1 MKRSSS
7 FHLPVLKI
15 KNEAHMRF
23 QSSNKSS
30 RVGAAGLILFLAT
43 VCLCQAPSRP
53 PHGEPVKKTQP
64 PTPEARPSPEEKRDQ
79 QEEAIKL
86 EATLITVP
94 VIASDRDERYITDM
108 RREDFTIH
116 EDGVKQEIVF
126 FATVSEP
133 FHVVLMLDTSA
144 STQEKLDQIKRA
156 ATTFVEQLKSADRVK
171 VISFDDQVHD
181 LCEFTNDRADL
192 KQAIDRTRPGKAT
205 RLYDAVSLA
214 LRQMR
219 SVRGRKA
226 IVLFTDGAD
235 RTSDS
240 ARYEDNISALEESG
254 VIMYPIRYDTRA
266 ETEAMLRSQGGLG
279 GIIKRPPVGTTPTT
293 IPGGDRP
300 QLPPIGGPTSG
311 RDPRIPPMGSPPG
324 SPYPRNSPYPGG
336 RSPDDPGGRYPQDN
350 RLPDGRSERQ
360 YPERGDGLSRELD
373 AAYLIA
379 DKYLNELAAK
389 SGGVVARA
397 DTLYS
402 LPAAFALIAAELRTQ
417 YTLGYYP
424 SNGARD
430 GSYRKI
436 QVRTKRKNVVIRARP
451 GYRASAGK

>member
-1 MKRSSS
+1 MRSFNRRSS
-7 FHLPVLKI
+7 
-15 KNEAHMRF
+15 
-23 QSSNKSS
+23 KSG
-30 RVGAAGLILFLAT
+30 RVGAAGLILFVAT
-43 VCLCQAPSRP
+43 VCLGQPAHRP
-53 PHGEPVKKTQP
+53 PQSEPAKKSQTP
-64 PTPEARPSPEEKRDQ
+64 PPEPARDNPARPNQ
-79 QEEAIKL
+79 QDEAVKL

-94 VIASDRDERYITDM
+94 VIASDRDERYIPDM
-108 RREDFTIH
+108 RREDFTIY

-156 ATTFVEQLKSADRVK
+156 ASTFLQQLKAADRVK
-171 VISFDDQVHD
+171 VISFDDQVND

-192 KQAIDRTRPGKAT
+192 RQAIDRTRPGKAT
-205 RLYDAVSLA
+205 KLYDAVALA
-214 LRQMR
+214 LRQLH

-235 RTSDS
+235 RTSDNAS
-240 ARYEDNISALEESG
+240 YQDNISAVEESG
-254 VIMYPIRYDTRA
+254 VIVYPIRYDTRA
-266 ETEAMLRSQGGLG
+266 ETEAMLRSQEGLG
-279 GIIKRPPVGTTPTT
+279 GVIKRPPVGTTPTT

-324 SPYPRNSPYPGG
+324 SPYPRNTPYPGG
-336 RSPDDPGGRYPQDN
+336 RTPDDPAGRFPPDN
-350 RLPDGRSERQ
+350 RLPDGGSGRR

-397 DTLYS
+397 DNLYS

-417 YTLGYYP
+417 YALGYYP
-424 SNGARD
+424 SNGAKD